1 MVFRP
6 CNILTNFN
14 KRAGNSHFYMW
25 IKFQKCASAFFFY
38 MNLVFWMFNNTIK
51 HALTK
56 YQNVRYLNFPPKP
69 SYVSTEVITSGAFFT
84 LISVIL
90 KYKEY
95 DRRTHT
101 EVWNT
106 CFTAVIVTCV
116 TCKDLLYLLNHL
128 TSAETK
134 IIQR

>member
-1 MVFRP
+1 
-6 CNILTNFN
+6 
-14 KRAGNSHFYMW
+14 
-25 IKFQKCASAFFFY
+25 
-38 MNLVFWMFNNTIK
+38 MNLFNSTIK

-101 EVWNT
+101 EV
-106 CFTAVIVTCV
+106 
-116 TCKDLLYLLNHL
+116 
-128 TSAETK
+128 
-134 IIQR
+134 